1 MSNQLIEVHKALFG
15 ETPKIKVLSP
25 SRINII
31 GEHIDYLGGNVF
43 PANINLNMEGFFT
56 KSNNISMYSHNFR
69 EDGIRFIADQ
79 NEFSYNESNGFL
91 NYVIGCLQILR
102 DEGYRVGGFNA
113 SINSDIPASSGLSSS
128 AAFGVL
134 IIKGVTELY
143 NIHLDG
149 VEIAKIFKKVE
160 NRFMNLKNGI
170 MDQFIIANGI
180 KDHAMLLDTSTLEYE
195 NFKIN
200 LGEYKFVVLNTK
212 KPRDLIDSKYNERVD
227 ETTKA
232 LKLINKKHSYENL
245 CSIPIS
251 QKESVLELIKNPTIR
266 KRAKYAIEEQ
276 ERVRM
281 FMKAIRE
288 TDIKK
293 MGMILNQGHAGLR
306 DLYEVSCPESD
317 LIQET
322 ANEVEGVA
330 GARMTGAGFGGC
342 LIALVKKDSIQE
354 LKEKVTKKYAGKYG
368 YECEV
373 YETEIT
379 DSTRIIK

>member
-1 MSNQLIEVHKALFG
+1 MNSQLVEIHKTLFG
-15 ETPKIKVLSP
+15 ELPEIKVISP

-43 PANINLNMEGFFT
+43 PANIDLNMVGFFS
-56 KSNNISMYSHNFR
+56 KSNNISMYSHNFKK
-69 EDGIRFIADQ
+69 DGVRFIADQ
-79 NEFSYNESNGFL
+79 NEFSYNKNNGFL
-91 NYVIGCLQILR
+91 NYVVGCLQILR
-102 DEGYRVGGFNA
+102 DEGYKVGGFNA

-128 AAFGVL
+128 AFGVL
-134 IIKGVTELY
+134 IMKGITELY
-143 NIHLDG
+143 GVHLDG
-149 VEIAKIFKKVE
+149 IEIAKLFKKVE

-180 KDHAMLLDTSTLEYE
+180 KDHAMLLDTSTLNYE

-200 LGEYKFVVLNTK
+200 LGEYKFVVLNTN

-232 LKLINKKHSYENL
+232 LKLINKKNSYENL
-245 CSIPIS
+245 CSIPMS
-251 QKESVLELIKNPTIR
+251 QKESVLKLVKDPTLR

-281 FMKAIRE
+281 FMKAIKDM
-288 TDIKK
+288 DIKK

-342 LIALVKKDSIQE
+342 LIALVKKDSIE
-354 LKEKVTKKYAGKYG
+354 EMKNKVIKKYAGKYG
-368 YECEV
+368 YKCEI
-373 YETEIT
+373 YETEIS
-379 DSTRIIK
+379 DSTRLIK